1 MVPNPAL
8 RSEYAW
14 NVEAGMVREMTN
26 RFKFE
31 ATVFFTK
38 LNHAIVRRP
47 FELNGSDSIDF
58 QGDRL
63 AVEALQN
70 TAFAQV
76 WGVQAAIEAR
86 IFKKIVLQ
94 SQANLIKGSETDDFT
109 NGQVPLRHAPP
120 FYGQTNVRYRSK
132 RIWMELSVVYNA
144 IVRNKDLPPSEQAK
158 DDIYARDVDGNP
170 FSPGWHTL
178 NFRSSYQLSEGLSIT
193 AAWENFTNQR
203 YRPFSSGIV
212 SSGSNLIFA
221 VKKTF

>member
-1 MVPNPAL
+1 
-8 RSEYAW
+8 
-14 NVEAGMVREMTN
+14 
-26 RFKFE
+26 
-31 ATVFFTK
+31 
-38 LNHAIVRRP
+38 
-47 FELNGSDSIDF
+47 
-58 QGDRL
+58 
-63 AVEALQN
+63 
-70 TAFAQV
+70 
-76 WGVQAAIEAR
+76 
-86 IFKKIVLQ
+86 
-94 SQANLIKGSETDDFT
+94 
-109 NGQVPLRHAPP
+109 
-120 FYGQTNVRYRSK
+120 
-132 RIWMELSVVYNA
+132 MELSVVYNA